1 MSQSQLTALPAVGL
15 PVGMRALGGVVLA
28 AIVVAPWFAGS
39 FVQHLAILACLNVI
53 AVTGL
58 ALISRSGQLSFGH
71 AAFIAMGA
79 YVSVLAERHLGL
91 GLWLSG
97 GLGILAAA
105 LVAGLLGGVILR
117 LRGVYFVLVTF
128 AFGELTRLALL
139 DWSGVTGGANGITR
153 IAPIALF
160 GVTLDTRPK
169 FYTLAVAIALFLIV
183 ALWRLFRKP
192 LGHAIDSVAQNPAL
206 AESTGLS
213 VFRLQLLA
221 FVAGCALAALSG
233 VLQARYIG
241 YISPESF
248 NTGVTTGLIIMLVI
262 GGRASVWG
270 PFIGA
275 VVLTPLPEFFRG
287 AVQTQYVFYGA
298 ALILIMRFLPGGLA
312 SLWHRFT
319 AGGKEKRA

>member
-1 MSQSQLTALPAVGL
+1 MTQSQLTAARPAGL
-15 PVGMRALGGVVLA
+15 PMGMRTLGWVVLA
-28 AIVVAPWFAGS
+28 LVVVAPWFSGS
-39 FVQHLAILACLNVI
+39 FLQHLAILACLNVI
-53 AVTGL
+53 AVAGL

-71 AAFIAMGA
+71 AAFVAIGA
-79 YVSVLAERHLGL
+79 YVSVLCEPRLGM
-91 GLWLSG
+91 WLSG
-97 GLGILAAA
+97 LLGIVAAGA
-105 LVAGLLGGVILR
+105 VAGLLGSVILR

-139 DWSGVTGGANGITR
+139 DWSGITGGANGITN
-153 IAPIALF
+153 IAPISLF
-160 GVTLDTRPK
+160 GVVLDSRPK
-169 FYTLAVAIALFLIV
+169 FYAVAVAV
-183 ALWRLFRKP
+183 ALLTIFGLRRLFRKP
-192 LGHAIDSVAQNPAL
+192 LGHAIDSVADNPAL
-206 AESTGLS
+206 AESTGLG
-213 VFRLQLLA
+213 VFRIQLLA

-270 PFIGA
+270 PFVGA
-275 VVLTPLPEFFRG
+275 LVLTPLPEFFRG
-287 AVQTQYVFYGA
+287 AVQTQYVLYGV

-312 SLWHRFT
+312 SLWYRFA